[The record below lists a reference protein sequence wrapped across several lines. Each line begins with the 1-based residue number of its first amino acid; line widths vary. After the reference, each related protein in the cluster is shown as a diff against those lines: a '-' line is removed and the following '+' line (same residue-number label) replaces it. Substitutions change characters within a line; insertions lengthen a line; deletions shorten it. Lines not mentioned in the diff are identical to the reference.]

1 MPSDGVAE
9 SLPLHI
15 TRPSRRNPLRHAA
28 VLISEGR
35 KGTQTR
41 GGGRLWFE
49 LKDMIEFA
57 HGKDTGANDSTT
69 PPPAPPILTGANLFK
84 SLLGQFVC
92 MKDEKILKW
101 GKLCN
106 GTLTG
111 LSERDTGRAELL
123 LEDLSDP
130 TNAENH
136 SRKDTIRKKLRS
148 LGGESLSIE
157 Y

>member
-1 MPSDGVAE
+1 
-9 SLPLHI
+9 
-15 TRPSRRNPLRHAA
+15 
-28 VLISEGR
+28 
-35 KGTQTR
+35 
-41 GGGRLWFE
+41 
-49 LKDMIEFA
+49 MIEFG
-57 HGKDTGANDSTT
+57 HGNDKAQGANDSTT

-92 MKDEKILKW
+92 MKDMEKILKW

-136 SRKDTIRKKLRS
+136 SRKDIIRKKLRS